1 MKNIILIA
9 PPAAGKGTQSKLLS
23 SKYQIPHVS
32 TGDLLRSASQRN
44 DEMGNLIKHIMETG
58 DLVSDEIVLGLLKDN
73 LVDEKYKNGYILDGF
88 PRTVSQAKEYV
99 KMLDELNIPLGDVI
113 YLDIPKEVIKK
124 RIIGRLSCPNCKA
137 VYNDQIEVLK
147 PKNEGLCDVC
157 RVHLVRRDDDNEQT
171 FNNRYDVFMES
182 TYPLVEFFKDNLKVI
197 KGDLSAE
204 QTFSEIER
212 VIND

>member
-1 MKNIILIA
+1 
-9 PPAAGKGTQSKLLS
+9 
-23 SKYQIPHVS
+23 
-32 TGDLLRSASQRN
+32 LLRSASQRN

-58 DLVSDEIVLGLLKDN
+58 DLVSDEIVLGLLKDT

-147 PKNEGLCDVC
+147 PINEGLCDVC
-157 RVHLVRRDDDNEQT
+157 SIHLVRRDDDNEQT
-171 FNNRYDVFMES
+171 FNNRCDVFMES
-182 TYPLVEFFKDNLKVI
+182 TYPLVEYFKDNLKVI

-204 QTFSEIER
+204 ETFKQIER
-212 VIND
+212 IIND

>member
-58 DLVSDEIVLGLLKDN
+58 DLVSDEIVIKLLKDT

-88 PRTVSQAKEYV
+88 PRTVSQAEEYV
-99 KMLDELNIPLGDVI
+99 NMLDELNIPLGDVI

-137 VYNDQIEVLK
+137 VYNDQIEFLK
-147 PKNEGLCDVC
+147 PKNEDLCDVC
-157 RVHLVRRDDDNEQT
+157 RVHLVKRDDDNEQT

-182 TYPLVEFFKDNLKVI
+182 TYPLVEFFNDNLKVI

-204 QTFSEIER
+204 ETFKEIER
-212 VIND
+212 IIND

>member
-23 SKYQIPHVS
+23 LKYQIPHVS

-58 DLVSDEIVLGLLKDN
+58 ELVSDEIVLGLLKDT

-157 RVHLVRRDDDNEQT
+157 RVHLVKRDDDNEQT
-171 FNNRYDVFMES
+171 FNNRYDVFIES

-197 KGDLSAE
+197 KGDLSADE
-204 QTFSEIER
+204 TFKEIER
-212 VIND
+212 IIND